1 MAAASLATALSITSD
16 IWVLLKGDKT
26 FKING
31 AASRTAVDVL
41 FFDGSTYSKIVDSST
56 LGNAHMQTAITSA
69 AQTRAALT
77 ESLDIP
83 DPDTDRS
90 TVIVA
95 ATGATGSLKT
105 EGGITVF
112 ALPASGT
119 AIGAINVPI
128 LDGATTFG
136 AQTDSAFRVGADDV
150 VPGNTEKTRTL
161 FQWWSTT
168 DPADPDALE
177 VAAVWADQ
185 IIEWGPNQPI
195 FVE

>member
-41 FFDGSTYSKIVDSST
+41 YFDGSTYSKIVDSSM
-56 LGNAHMQTAITSA
+56 LGNAHIQTAITSA
-69 AQTRAALT
+69 AQTRAALA
-77 ESLDIP
+77 EALDVP
-83 DPDTDRS
+83 DPNNDNS
-90 TVIVA
+90 TIIIA
-95 ATGATGSLKT
+95 ATGASGSLKT
-105 EGGITVF
+105 EAGTTTYDLPGASATYGSATV
-112 ALPASGT
+112 P
-119 AIGAINVPI
+119 V

-161 FQWWSTT
+161 IQWWDNT
-168 DPADPDALE
+168 DPADPTALE

-185 IIEWGPNQPI
+185 IIEWGPNQPV